1 MKYASLFI
9 ALFVLL
15 AGCGKKTD
23 PIPKSVLADMTPPS
37 AVFISVADD
46 GVRIENQES
55 DLLFIE
61 KGVSEGEECSVFSPL
76 KLIDPKSVFVDDNVL
91 PGEKYF
97 YRLRKKSI
105 KYGVLSEPYMAKVIY
120 SKPMKVTSAEYH
132 KEGTIYRVNIET
144 EDKFTRFDV
153 YSGGRTIAQT
163 GGKTITFPAD
173 SVVDNKFSL
182 ILSDYDGNRGTPYTI
197 EIPANRVLTP
207 PAPVAAITV
216 LNIGADVRIAWSDSE
231 NAGSYNIKA
240 CENVSCETFT
250 TQNTSVIYPRKIKSC
265 LDITVTAV
273 NADGESKPTKLR
285 YCKPEEE

>member
-1 MKYASLFI
+1 MKYASLII

-15 AGCGKKTD
+15 SGCGKKTD

-37 AVFISVADD
+37 AVFVSVADE

-76 KLIDPKSVFVDDNVL
+76 KLVDPKTVFVDENVK

-120 SKPMKVTSAEYH
+120 ARPMKVTSAEYH
-132 KEGTIYRVNIET
+132 KEGGIYRVNIET

-153 YSGGRTIAQT
+153 YSGGKTIAQT
-163 GGKTITFPAD
+163 GGKTITFPVE
-173 SVVDNKFSL
+173 SVVDNKLAL

-197 EIPANRVLTP
+197 EIPVDRVPVL
-207 PAPVAAITV
+207 PAPVATITV

-231 NAGSYNIKA
+231 NADTYNVKA

-250 TQNTSVIYPRKIKSC
+250 TQNTSVIYPKKIKSC

>member
-1 MKYASLFI
+1 MKYASLII
-9 ALFVLL
+9 ALFVFMT
-15 AGCGKKTD
+15 GCGKKTD

-37 AVFISVADD
+37 AVFVSVADD

-55 DLLFIE
+55 DLLFVE

-76 KLIDPKSVFVDDNVL
+76 KLVDPKSVFVDANVI

-120 SKPMKVTSAEYH
+120 ARPMKVTSAEYH
-132 KEGTIYRVNIET
+132 KEGVIYRVNIET
-144 EDKFTRFDV
+144 EDRFTRFDV
-153 YSGGRTIAQT
+153 YSGGKTIAQT
-163 GGKTITFPAD
+163 GGKTITFPAE
-173 SVVDNKFSL
+173 SVVDNTFSL

-197 EIPANRVLTP
+197 EIPVNRVLTP
-207 PAPVAAITV
+207 PAPVAAVTV

-231 NAGSYNIKA
+231 NADKYNVKV